1 MAISSVL
8 DICCNGEQT
17 DIVCIAKGNCKC
29 MAQLV
34 TVCASPFLKSIF
46 NFMTSYKECINFIW
60 PLCFNIWVRD
70 FVDSRLYNE
79 SFVSYFY
86 RFVDYFNILIHTH
99 WCLKNNNVTV
109 YDRTILMF

>member
-1 MAISSVL
+1 ML
-8 DICCNGEQT
+8 
-17 DIVCIAKGNCKC
+17 
-29 MAQLV
+29 AQLV

-60 PLCFNIWVRD
+60 SLCFNIWVRD